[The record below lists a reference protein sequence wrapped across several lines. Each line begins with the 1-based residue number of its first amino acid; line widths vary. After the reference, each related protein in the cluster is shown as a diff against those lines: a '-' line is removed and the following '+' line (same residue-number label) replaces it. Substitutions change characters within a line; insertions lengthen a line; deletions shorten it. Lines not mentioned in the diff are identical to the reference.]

1 MLIETEKLET
11 VKSYA
16 RRNDLSP
23 QYIYLLI
30 KAKKLN
36 HIEIDNVKFI
46 LNEPICKGTITE

>member
-1 MLIETEKLET
+1 MIVETEKLET

-36 HIEIDNVKFI
+36 HIEIDSVKFI
-46 LNEPICKGTITE
+46 LNEPVCTGTTTE